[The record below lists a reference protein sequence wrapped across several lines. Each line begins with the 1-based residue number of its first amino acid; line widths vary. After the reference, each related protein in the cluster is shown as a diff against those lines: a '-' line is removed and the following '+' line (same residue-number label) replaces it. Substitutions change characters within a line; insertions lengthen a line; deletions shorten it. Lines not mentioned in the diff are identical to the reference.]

1 MKLLLLLSLFILG
14 TISISQGSFLIN
26 DAFAQSDQ
34 VVPPHHQMRMINNP
48 SQVMCSPDMVL
59 MMQDSN
65 GMPTCVTPQSYL
77 RLADRGW
84 GNFDWNL
91 LSEHPH
97 QMQGVMMNMMNNP
110 QMWQH
115 MTAHPHM
122 TDMMQRHGMMMGHGM
137 GQGMMMGGGG
147 PGNCPMCPTGE
158 SPRDSQIPQTAA
170 CPWCPVSNQWMMHN
184 PQHMQNMMNQ
194 MIDNPQLRQQMIDT
208 MLEMQQQQT
217 QKQKPVSSTVTG
229 DENTKS
235 FDVTAFQWG
244 FEPQFIKVD
253 QGDRVILKITSI
265 DVTHGFALDEFGINE
280 PLNVGKIAT
289 IDFVADK
296 VGTFGFYCSIMCGAG
311 HNEQRGFLIVN
322 DPSQLEPEPTRVIAP
337 RSQTEITLDG
347 NSDDWNDVPESMF
360 MTAFD
365 DEGRKINVK
374 SQTFDGNL
382 YLLMRWQDNDANN
395 DASTHSDRMSVGFDI
410 SGDSDIAMGAAGVP
424 HVKVAQ
430 RTIGEGV
437 VDIWHW
443 KAYDTH
449 TESPDKIDDEFAG
462 PFEQLKEHYYRD
474 DDDKYGGNNE
484 VSSAS
489 SYNEITK
496 EWIVEVSRP
505 LVTLDVDVEGFG
517 PIDKQFS
524 LGESYKI
531 AFAVWDGGKGEIGGM
546 HKATDW
552 GILVLEK

>member
-1 MKLLLLLSLFILG
+1 MKLLSVLIVLVLG
-14 TISISQGSFLIN
+14 TLSISQSSFFIN
-26 DAFAQSDQ
+26 YDAFAQSDQ
-34 VVPPHHQMRMINNP
+34 VLSPHHQMRMNNNP
-48 SQVMCSPDMVL
+48 NQVMCSPDMVL
-59 MMQDSN
+59 MMRDSN
-65 GMPTCVTPQSYL
+65 GIPTCVTPQSYL

-84 GNFDWNL
+84 GNFDWDL
-91 LSEHPH
+91 LSQHPH
-97 QMQGVMMNMMNNP
+97 QMQGIMINMMNNP

-115 MTAHPHM
+115 MTTHTHM
-122 TDMMQRHGMMMGHGM
+122 TDMMQRHGIMGHGM
-137 GQGMMMGGGG
+137 GQGMMIKGGGLG
-147 PGNCPMCPTGE
+147 SCPMCPTGE
-158 SPRDSQIPQTAA
+158 LSTESQIPQTAS

-184 PQHMQNMMNQ
+184 PQHMQNIMNQ
-194 MIDNPQLRQQMIDT
+194 MIDDPQLRQQMIDI

-217 QKQKPVSSTVTG
+217 QKQKPVSSTIAG
-229 DENTKS
+229 DENVKS

-280 PLNVGKIAT
+280 PLNVGQTVT
-289 IDFVADK
+289 IEFVADN

-311 HNEQRGFLIVN
+311 HNEQKGFLIVN
-322 DPSQLEPEPTRVIAP
+322 DSSQPEPEPTRVIAP

-347 NSDDWNDVPESMF
+347 NSNDWNDVPETMF

-374 SQTFDGNL
+374 AQTFQDAL
-382 YLLMRWQDNDANN
+382 YLLMRWQDDDANN
-395 DASTHSDRMSVGFDI
+395 DASTHSDRIAVGFDI
-410 SGDSDIAMGAAGVP
+410 SGNSDIAMGAAGVP
-424 HVKVAQ
+424 HVNVAQ

-449 TESPDKIDDEFAG
+449 TESFDKIDDEFAG

-489 SYNEITK
+489 SYNETTK
-496 EWIVEVSRP
+496 EWIIEVSRS
-505 LVTLDVDVEGFG
+505 LITSDTDVEGFG
-517 PIDKQFS
+517 PIDKQFI
-524 LGESYKI
+524 LGDSYKI

-552 GILVLEK
+552 GILVLKE